1 MSKKQRLDKILSNMG
16 SGTRKEVKDLI
27 KAGVVQVD
35 GVIAKDSGLQVDPIS
50 QTIKINNKE
59 LVYREFIYVMM
70 NKPQGV
76 VSATE
81 DNRDTTVVDLL
92 EESLQAFD
100 PAPVGR
106 LDKDTEGFL
115 LLTND
120 GQLAHKLL
128 APKKHVPKTY
138 FAHIQGRVGQSDI
151 EAFEKGVILDDGYE
165 TLPAQLN
172 VLVHG
177 EVSEVEIIIYEGK
190 FHQIKRMFQAVDK
203 EVIYLKRMAMGNLK
217 LDESLETG
225 EYRELK
231 EEELKLLTHDEGIA

>member
-1 MSKKQRLDKILSNMG
+1 MSKKQRLDKILSNIG
-16 SGTRKEVKDLI
+16 YGTRKEVKDLI

-35 GVIAKDSGLQVDPIS
+35 GRIAKDSGLQVDPIS
-50 QTIKINNKE
+50 QTININNE
-59 LVYREFIYVMM
+59 DLVYREFIYIMM

-92 EESLQAFD
+92 DKSLQAFD

-138 FAHIQGRVGQSDI
+138 FAHIEGRVEEADI
-151 EAFEKGVILDDGYE
+151 VAFKNGVILDDGYE
-165 TLPAQLN
+165 TLPAELKI
-172 VLVHG
+172 LVQG
-177 EVSEVEIIIYEGK
+177 EVSQVEIIIYEGK

-217 LDESLETG
+217 LDENLETG

-231 EEELKLLTHDEGIA
+231 EEELMLLQES